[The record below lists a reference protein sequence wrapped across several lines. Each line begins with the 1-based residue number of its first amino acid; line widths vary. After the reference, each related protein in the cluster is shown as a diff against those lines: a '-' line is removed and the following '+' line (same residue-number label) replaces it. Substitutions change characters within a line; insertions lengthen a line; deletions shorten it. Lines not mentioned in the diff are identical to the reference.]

1 MTEADQISAWA
12 NVPHELAE
20 LVVMR
25 ANQRGLRLR
34 NLRSQLRHP
43 DLVDARH
50 AIAKEAR
57 GMHYSFPVIG
67 RALSRDHTSVMHL
80 LRTRG

>member
-1 MTEADQISAWA
+1 MTDADRISAWA
-12 NVPHELAE
+12 NVPHGLAE

-25 ANQRGLRLR
+25 ASQRGLRLR
-34 NLRSQLRHP
+34 SLRSQLRHP
-43 DLVDARH
+43 DLVAARH

-57 GMHYSFPVIG
+57 RLEYSYPVIG
-67 RALSRDHTSVMHL
+67 RALNRDHTSIMHL